1 MKRMAVLLLG
11 LALLGAASPSLAQN
25 DRDRGHSRPRGERSM
40 PVPMPGPI
48 PRNRPPEAY
57 RPAIMRPGPDSLGA
71 DWGAQQDEAR
81 RGVRQG
87 HYVPLGRAI
96 EEIRRHSPGSE
107 LDAGLEQFG
116 ARAVYRVRWSTPN
129 GRRIDYI
136 VDAESGAILSSI
148 GGR

>member
-1 MKRMAVLLLG
+1 MKPMAALLFG
-11 LALLGAASPSLAQN
+11 VALLGAATPLLAQN
-25 DRDRGHSRPRGERSM
+25 NRDRDHGRPRREERAPPR
-40 PVPMPGPI
+40 PV
-48 PRNRPPEAY
+48 EAY
-57 RPAIMRPGPDSLGA
+57 RPALIRPGPGPGPGPDSLGA
-71 DWGAQQDEAR
+71 DWGGQQEEAR

-116 ARAVYRVRWSTPN
+116 TRPVYRVRWSTPN

-136 VDAESGAILSSI
+136 VDAESGAILSSV